1 MTLPNVR
8 GIVLERTPG
17 RTERLTEHL
26 NDRGIQWNPFF
37 GCDAV
42 RWGLTTLNTYEL
54 DQPGSNFIV
63 DQKHVGLH
71 MSHYMLWQI
80 QQETEAPVMT
90 ILEDDAVFAVDWE
103 SQFTAAMDAMPADW
117 DIVLIGSGHA
127 MKHRPKNHVAGNV
140 WEVMWPITT
149 HAYMVNA
156 KALPVL
162 LKTQQCSG
170 SPIDLSLNY
179 RTYPLLNVYTILP
192 RIAEQNNMP
201 IEP

>member
-8 GIVLERTPG
+8 AIVLEGTPG
-17 RTERLTEHL
+17 RTERLSEHL
-26 NDRGIQWNPFF
+26 KELGIQWKPFF
-37 GCDAV
+37 GCDAAK
-42 RWGLTTLNTYEL
+42 WGLTTLNTYEI
-54 DQPGSNFIV
+54 DHPGSNFIIE
-63 DQKHVGLH
+63 QKHVGLH

-127 MKHRPKNHVAGNV
+127 MKHRPKHHISGNV

-149 HAYMVNA
+149 HAYMVNM